1 MYPTGEVRREK
12 INPILL
18 GAQECIEDGKVWM
31 GEMGWT
37 HQSGVSGGSSCW
49 PCSSSPQLYKES
61 EMFRKEGKE
70 HLRTK
75 ESAKCSQMPKKSLGK
90 KSLYLK
96 RKIKVFSLVWMI
108 KQLFPSLISMTS
120 YLCVEIQTPLK
131 LMMKLPLNS
140 RSQAFI
146 CSVWRELLLILKVL
160 SAIWGISSCHK
171 SYCCLPSTAST
182 IPFKKR
188 YVEI

>member
-1 MYPTGEVRREK
+1 MAKSGLLWAAVSYSVVGSDFHVHITAAMYPTGEVRREK
-12 INPILL
+12 INPIFL

-96 RKIKVFSLVWMI
+96 RKIKVFSLV
-108 KQLFPSLISMTS
+108 
-120 YLCVEIQTPLK
+120 
-131 LMMKLPLNS
+131 
-140 RSQAFI
+140 
-146 CSVWRELLLILKVL
+146 
-160 SAIWGISSCHK
+160 
-171 SYCCLPSTAST
+171 
-182 IPFKKR
+182 
-188 YVEI
+188 